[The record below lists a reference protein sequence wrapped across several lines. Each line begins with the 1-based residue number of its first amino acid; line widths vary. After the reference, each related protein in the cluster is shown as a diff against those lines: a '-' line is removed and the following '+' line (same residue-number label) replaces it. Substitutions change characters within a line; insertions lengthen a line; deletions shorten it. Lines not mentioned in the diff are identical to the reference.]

1 MSIICRHGI
10 TIDIACCLTD
20 LTSFNLASG
29 STKTTCISLRRGG
42 GGGWK
47 EQAVSAGSTAALS
60 GGEETSRHRRALL
73 LLWKSHTSTER
84 MDAAR
89 VKHSMV
95 WNFFTPLESDGSS
108 GGSAP
113 GGGKQHYTQ

>member
-1 MSIICRHGI
+1 M
-10 TIDIACCLTD
+10 
-20 LTSFNLASG
+20 
-29 STKTTCISLRRGG
+29 
-42 GGGWK
+42 
-47 EQAVSAGSTAALS
+47 
-60 GGEETSRHRRALL
+60 
-73 LLWKSHTSTER
+73 ER

-113 GGGKQHYTQ
+113 GGGEKHYI